1 MSDQDPIIITEE
13 TEEDTPE
20 PSRFKKALEKVAPY
34 TSYIAFAVAAAGTYL
49 IIKALDNLDEDEEVE
64 PDESEVIVLEAE
76 PEA

>member
-34 TSYIAFAVAAAGTYL
+34 TNYIAFAVAAAGTYL
-49 IIKALDNLDEDEEVE
+49 IVKALDNLDEDEEVE
-64 PDESEVIVLEAE
+64 LDESEVIVLEAE

>member
-13 TEEDTPE
+13 TEEETPE

-34 TSYIAFAVAAAGTYL
+34 TNYIAFAVAAAGTYL
-49 IIKALDNLDEDEEVE
+49 IVKALDNLDEDEEVE
-64 PDESEVIVLEAE
+64 LDESEVIVLEAE

>member
-13 TEEDTPE
+13 TEEETPE

-34 TSYIAFAVAAAGTYL
+34 TNYIAFAVAAAGTYL
-49 IIKALDNLDEDEEVE
+49 VIKALENLNEDEEVE
-64 PDESEVIVLEAE
+64 LDESEVIVLEAE